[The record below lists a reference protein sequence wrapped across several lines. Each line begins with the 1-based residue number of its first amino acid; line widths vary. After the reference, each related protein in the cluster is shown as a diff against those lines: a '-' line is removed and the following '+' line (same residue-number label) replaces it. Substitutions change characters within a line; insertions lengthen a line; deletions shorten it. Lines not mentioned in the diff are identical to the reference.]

1 VLFIC
6 RELREISHSSL
17 GTQPSQ
23 APYIG
28 WLAPVAHQVRLA
40 SCPSDEYAQIPP
52 GNLPKVQSGKYENRF
67 ILVGNLKTF
76 EVSGH
81 FTGKYF
87 NFEAFCGKSASA
99 ITDFPLIGHQ
109 CSHKDNN
116 SADHRPQ
123 IVIAIYKWQ
132 ISHHRSWCHTVR
144 EIPLAS
150 SRTPEH
156 SLLTSLVIGV
166 SSQPFRTDIQPPPSF
181 EVSWRHRIFA
191 SSNACHHDQLITFY

>member
-1 VLFIC
+1 MNMHK
-6 RELREISHSSL
+6 S
-17 GTQPSQ
+17 
-23 APYIG
+23 
-28 WLAPVAHQVRLA
+28 RL
-40 SCPSDEYAQIPP
+40 

-109 CSHKDNN
+109 CSHKDND

-132 ISHHRSWCHTVR
+132 ISHHRSWCGQHAQTGNLHYSIGR
-144 EIPLAS
+144 LFDPL
-150 SRTPEH
+150 
-156 SLLTSLVIGV
+156 LV
-166 SSQPFRTDIQPPPSF
+166 
-181 EVSWRHRIFA
+181 
-191 SSNACHHDQLITFY
+191 